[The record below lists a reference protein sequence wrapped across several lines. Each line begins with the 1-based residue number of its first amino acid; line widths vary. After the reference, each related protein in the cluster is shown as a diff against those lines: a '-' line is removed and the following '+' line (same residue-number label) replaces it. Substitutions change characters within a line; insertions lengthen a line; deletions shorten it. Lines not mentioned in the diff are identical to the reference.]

1 MTPLSCLRLALA
13 GLLAAGTV
21 LAQTAAPRVQPA
33 PRAAAQPAVTAPAAV
48 ALPKATARSGAGWRV
63 GPRPAWVVEPPAA
76 PAAAAYTGVPRQE
89 LLADLQTNYALAKPQ
104 RYIRFR
110 SVALESSALGGVSQP
125 QIVFNPAF
133 QNVVLHE
140 ARVWRD
146 GLGTDRLA
154 DARIELMRREQRLE
168 QQVLDGAETLMV
180 VLNDVRVGD
189 PVEVSYT
196 IEGDN
201 PIYEGRISTG
211 LQLAWDGPLALLHQ
225 RFTAPAD
232 RPLQVRPVASD
243 VVPEQFTEGGL
254 QVIRVVRS
262 AVPAI
267 VPEQATPPWFKVY
280 PAIEITE
287 YRSWAEVDAWAA
299 RLFAQP
305 AVRHPAVVERAATF
319 RATGL
324 TGEALASEVLRFVQD
339 EVRYLSLSLG
349 ESSHR
354 PRPPERTLTDRL
366 GDCKDKSVLL
376 VALLQEL
383 GFDARPALVSTVRT
397 RAIGSYLPSHDLF
410 DHVIVRLAIDG
421 RSHYLDATLSGQGTN
436 FATRG
441 VLPFGAALV
450 VGAGEA
456 ILPIP
461 LPADALDA
469 IEFEQRW
476 DLSRPGRPTTLVTV
490 LRASG
495 LAAERWRNLL
505 AVAGEERVT
514 DAIAGVHTRLNP
526 GLKASAAPQLRDDRA
541 GNVLELT
548 QRFEV
553 PEFGQYSNGGLEAD
567 FIAIE
572 LADQLV
578 GPAEPHRH
586 APFHFDGVRSATSR
600 IVVTAPRP
608 PAMQAPPARELGG
621 RHFRLSTHVDVSG
634 AQVGTV
640 RRFERR
646 ADEVLPGE
654 LEAFRD
660 QVLKARQQL
669 GGRLRLALA
678 DTARLAP
685 EFDRIESRVRSEQGG
700 HADTL
705 TNILLRN
712 EASRLLAA
720 ASLEVVE
727 PKSRLAARILALRAE
742 ACNLLGDFGAG
753 LTDAEAALA
762 IVADDESARE
772 GRAVSLLGLGRAE
785 ESLAVFSSLRE
796 TSRRIAATK
805 WVGALQYALGRDT
818 EAQAALREVVDGSS
832 GDDRD
837 FALLWLYLAAERQG
851 GRGAAVVEPYL
862 AAADTARLPGAL
874 LQHLAGRI
882 DREAV
887 LRVVRERPEM
897 QRLNEAEFSFFI
909 GQQHAA
915 RGQAEVALL
924 WMRRTVETRASPYR
938 ELSFARLALQRAG
951 TK

>member
-1 MTPLSCLRLALA
+1 
-13 GLLAAGTV
+13 
-21 LAQTAAPRVQPA
+21 
-33 PRAAAQPAVTAPAAV
+33 V
-48 ALPKATARSGAGWRV
+48 ALDA
-63 GPRPAWVVEPPAA
+63 
-76 PAAAAYTGVPRQE
+76 
-89 LLADLQTNYALAKPQ
+89 
-104 RYIRFR
+104 
-110 SVALESSALGGVSQP
+110 SALGGVSQP

-146 GLGTDRLA
+146 GQGTDRLA

-168 QQVLDGAETLMV
+168 QQVIDGAETLMV

-201 PIYEGRISTG
+201 PIYEDRISTG
-211 LQLAWDGPLALLHQ
+211 LQLAWDSPVALLHQ
-225 RFTAPAD
+225 RFIAPAG

-262 AVPAI
+262 SVPAV

-287 YRSWAEVDAWAA
+287 YRSWAEVDAWAG

-305 AVRHPAVVERAATF
+305 AQRHPAVVERAAAF
-319 RATGL
+319 RAGGL
-324 TGEALASEVLRFVQD
+324 SGAALASEVLRFVQD
-339 EVRYLSLSLG
+339 EVRYFSVSLG

-354 PRPPERTLTDRL
+354 PRPPERTLAERL
-366 GDCKDKSVLL
+366 GDCKDKAVLL

-383 GFDARPALVSTVRT
+383 GFDARPALVSTMRT
-397 RAIGSYLPSHDLF
+397 RALGSYLPSHDLF
-410 DHVIVRLAIDG
+410 DHVIVRLELDG
-421 RSHYLDATLSGQGTN
+421 RSHYLDATLSSQGTS

-450 VGAGEA
+450 VGAGDA
-456 ILPIP
+456 IQPIT

-469 IEFEQRW
+469 LEFEQRW

-505 AVAGEERVT
+505 AMAGEERVA
-514 DAIAGVHTRLNP
+514 DAIAGVHTRLHP
-526 GLKASAAPQLRDDRA
+526 GLKPSVKTQLRDDRA
-541 GNVLELT
+541 RNVLELT
-548 QRFEV
+548 QRFEA
-553 PEFGQYSNGGLEAD
+553 PDFGHYGNGGLEAD

-586 APFHFDGVRSATSR
+586 TPFHFDGVRSATSR

-608 PAMQAPPARELGG
+608 PAMQAPPGRELGG
-621 RHFRLSTHVDVSG
+621 RHFRLSTRVEVNG

-646 ADEVLPGE
+646 SDEVLPGD

-669 GGRLRLALA
+669 GGRLRLALV
-678 DTARLAP
+678 DMARLAP

-700 HADTL
+700 RADTL

-720 ASLEVVE
+720 RSLEVVE
-727 PKSRLAARILALRAE
+727 PGSRLAARILAVRAE
-742 ACNLLGDFGAG
+742 AGNLLGDFGSG
-753 LTDAEAALA
+753 LADAEAALA
-762 IVADDESARE
+762 IAADNESARE
-772 GRAVSLLGLGRAE
+772 ARAVALLGLGRAE
-785 ESLAVFSSLRE
+785 EALAVFLPLRE
-796 TSRRIAATK
+796 TGRRIAASK
-805 WVGALQYALGRDT
+805 WVGALHFALGRDA
-818 EAQAALREVVDGSS
+818 EAQAALREAIDGGS

-851 GRGAAVVEPYL
+851 GRGAAAVEPYL
-862 AAADTARLPGAL
+862 AGADTARLPGAL
-874 LQHLAGRI
+874 LHHLAGRI

-887 LRVVRERPEM
+887 LRVVRESPEM

-915 RGQAEVALL
+915 RGQSDEALQ

-951 TK
+951 NK